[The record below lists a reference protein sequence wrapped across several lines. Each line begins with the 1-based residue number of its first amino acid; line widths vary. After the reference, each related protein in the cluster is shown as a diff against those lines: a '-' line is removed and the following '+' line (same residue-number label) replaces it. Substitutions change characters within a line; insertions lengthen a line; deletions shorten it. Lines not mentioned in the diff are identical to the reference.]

1 MARYVYCRRF
11 AYFLIQRSFIMNVKN
26 ILVAVTLASVAG
38 LSMAAT
44 TAPVEAKTAP
54 AVAAP
59 AAKVEAAPVAVK
71 SAVQPSK
78 SEKPVAEVSKTGAKA
93 AEQKTG
99 AATK

>member
-1 MARYVYCRRF
+1 
-11 AYFLIQRSFIMNVKN
+11 MNVKN

-44 TAPVEAKTAP
+44 TAPVEAKAAP
-54 AVAAP
+54 VAAAPVAAAP
-59 AAKVEAAPVAVK
+59 AAKVEAAPVAKTEVK
-71 SAVQPSK
+71 TAVQPSK

>member
-1 MARYVYCRRF
+1 
-11 AYFLIQRSFIMNVKN
+11 MNVKN

-44 TAPVEAKTAP
+44 TAPVEAKAAP
-54 AVAAP
+54 VAAAP
-59 AAKVEAAPVAVK
+59 AAKVEAAPVAKTEVK
-71 SAVQPSK
+71 TAVQPSK